1 MSINFPTQSFWYK
14 VTTQWSPTTKGIALA
29 LVSTALF
36 TVVGVIVRLLSDS
49 IGVFQILLFRQLVFL
64 TLLMP
69 AIVINFAS
77 LRQPTHLKLH
87 TFRIL
92 GAFTALSIGFVVVS
106 TIPLANATA
115 LGFTQVLF
123 VALLA
128 RLFLRE
134 TLSMNRILT
143 LILGFSGV
151 MLIVQPSFDDT
162 SLGYI
167 VLGLV
172 ASMGA
177 AIAAICV
184 RRIAQLESKLALL
197 AYQALFVGI
206 LALVPS
212 TFDWVWPSWN
222 ELLLLVSVGVIS
234 SIAQWFGVSAYKYGA
249 ANVVSNVEYVKII
262 YAMGIG
268 YLLFSETPNQLA
280 IIGVVLLF
288 LSVCVPKLFTNRNK

>member
-1 MSINFPTQSFWYK
+1 
-14 VTTQWSPTTKGIALA
+14 
-29 LVSTALF
+29 VSTALF

-134 TLSMNRILT
+134 TLSMSRILT

-280 IIGVVLLF
+280 IIGVVLLI

>member
-49 IGVFQILLFRQLVFL
+49 IGVFQILLFRQSVFL

-134 TLSMNRILT
+134 TLSMSRILT

>member
-1 MSINFPTQSFWYK
+1 MT
-14 VTTQWSPTTKGIALA
+14 LA

-36 TVVGVIVRLLSDS
+36 TAVGVIVRLLSDS

-64 TLLMP
+64 VLLMP
-69 AIVINFAS
+69 AIVINFAG

-134 TLSMNRILT
+134 TLSLSRILT
-143 LILGFSGV
+143 LILGFAGV

-162 SLGYI
+162 SLVYI

>member
-134 TLSMNRILT
+134 TLSMSRILT

-151 MLIVQPSFDDT
+151 MLIVQPSFVDT

-197 AYQALFVGI
+197 VYQALFVGI

>member
-1 MSINFPTQSFWYK
+1 MT
-14 VTTQWSPTTKGIALA
+14 LA

-36 TVVGVIVRLLSDS
+36 TAVGVIVRLLNDS

-64 TLLMP
+64 VLLMP

-106 TIPLANATA
+106 AIPLANATA

-134 TLSMNRILT
+134 TLSMSRILT
-143 LILGFSGV
+143 LILGFAGV

-167 VLGLV
+167 VLGIV

-197 AYQALFVGI
+197 AYQALFVGL

-212 TFDWVWPSWN
+212 TLDWVWPSWN

-268 YLLFSETPNQLA
+268 YLLFAETPNQLA
-280 IIGVVLLF
+280 MIGVVLLF
-288 LSVCVPKLFTNRNK
+288 LSICVPKLFTNRNN

>member
-1 MSINFPTQSFWYK
+1 MSINLPTQSCWHK
-14 VTTQWSPTTKGIALA
+14 VTTQWSPTTKGITLA

-36 TVVGVIVRLLSDS
+36 TAVGVIVRLLSES

-64 TLLMP
+64 VLLMP

-106 TIPLANATA
+106 AIPLANATA
-115 LGFTQVLF
+115 LSFTQVLF

-134 TLSMNRILT
+134 TLSMSRILT
-143 LILGFSGV
+143 LILGFAGV

-167 VLGLV
+167 VLGIV

-197 AYQALFVGI
+197 AYQALFVGL

-212 TFDWVWPSWN
+212 TLDWVWPSWN

-268 YLLFSETPNQLA
+268 YLLFAETPNQLA
-280 IIGVVLLF
+280 MIGVVLLF
-288 LSVCVPKLFTNRNK
+288 LSICVPKLFTNRNK

>member
-1 MSINFPTQSFWYK
+1 MSINLPTQSCWYK
-14 VTTQWSPTTKGIALA
+14 VTTQWSPTMKGITLA

-36 TVVGVIVRLLSDS
+36 TAVGVIVRLLSDS

-64 TLLMP
+64 VLLMP

-106 TIPLANATA
+106 AIPLANATA

-134 TLSMNRILT
+134 TLSMSRILT
-143 LILGFSGV
+143 LILGFAGV

-167 VLGLV
+167 VLGIV

-197 AYQALFVGI
+197 AYQALFVGL

-212 TFDWVWPSWN
+212 TLDWVWPSWN

-268 YLLFSETPNQLA
+268 YLLFAETPNQLA
-280 IIGVVLLF
+280 MIGVVLLF
-288 LSVCVPKLFTNRNK
+288 LSICVPKLFTSRNK

>member
-92 GAFTALSIGFVVVS
+92 GAFTSLSIGFVVVS

-134 TLSMNRILT
+134 TLSMSRILT

>member
-1 MSINFPTQSFWYK
+1 M
-14 VTTQWSPTTKGIALA
+14 A

-64 TLLMP
+64 ILLMP

-134 TLSMNRILT
+134 TLSMSRILT

>member
-1 MSINFPTQSFWYK
+1 M
-14 VTTQWSPTTKGIALA
+14 A

-134 TLSMNRILT
+134 TLSMSRILT

-177 AIAAICV
+177 ATAAICV

>member
-1 MSINFPTQSFWYK
+1 MSINLPTQSCWHK

-64 TLLMP
+64 ALLLP
-69 AIVINFAS
+69 AIVTNFAS
-77 LRQPTHLKLH
+77 LRQPTHVKLH
-87 TFRIL
+87 TFRIV

-106 TIPLANATA
+106 EIPLANATA

-128 RLFLRE
+128 KLFLSE

-143 LILGFSGV
+143 LILGFAGV
-151 MLIVQPSFDDT
+151 MFIVQPNFDDT
-162 SLGYI
+162 SLVYI
-167 VLGLV
+167 ALGLV

-177 AIAAICV
+177 AVAAICV
-184 RRIAQLESKLALL
+184 RRIAQLESKIALL
-197 AYQALFVGI
+197 VYQALFVGL

-262 YAMGIG
+262 YAIGIG
-268 YLLFSETPNQLA
+268 YLLFAETPNQLA
-280 IIGVVLLF
+280 MFGVVLLF

>member
-1 MSINFPTQSFWYK
+1 MSINLPTQSCWHK
-14 VTTQWSPTTKGIALA
+14 VTTQWSPTTKGITLA

-36 TVVGVIVRLLSDS
+36 TAVGVIVRLLSDS

-64 TLLMP
+64 VLLMP

-106 TIPLANATA
+106 AIPLANATA

-134 TLSMNRILT
+134 TLSMSRILT
-143 LILGFSGV
+143 LILGFAGV

-167 VLGLV
+167 VLGIV

-197 AYQALFVGI
+197 A
-206 LALVPS
+206 LVPS
-212 TFDWVWPSWN
+212 TLDWVWPSWN

-268 YLLFSETPNQLA
+268 YLLFAETPNQLA
-280 IIGVVLLF
+280 MIGVVLLF
-288 LSVCVPKLFTNRNK
+288 LSICVPKLFTNRNK

>member
-134 TLSMNRILT
+134 TLSMSRILT

-177 AIAAICV
+177 ATAAICV

>member
-36 TVVGVIVRLLSDS
+36 TVVGAIVRLLSDS

-92 GAFTALSIGFVVVS
+92 GAFAALSIGFVVVS

-134 TLSMNRILT
+134 SLSMSRILT

>member
-134 TLSMNRILT
+134 TLSMSRILT

>member
-1 MSINFPTQSFWYK
+1 M
-14 VTTQWSPTTKGIALA
+14 A

-36 TVVGVIVRLLSDS
+36 TVVGAIVRLLSDS

-92 GAFTALSIGFVVVS
+92 GAFAALSIGFVVVS

-134 TLSMNRILT
+134 SLSMSRILT

>member
-1 MSINFPTQSFWYK
+1 M
-14 VTTQWSPTTKGIALA
+14 
-29 LVSTALF
+29 
-36 TVVGVIVRLLSDS
+36 
-49 IGVFQILLFRQLVFL
+49 
-64 TLLMP
+64 
-69 AIVINFAS
+69 
-77 LRQPTHLKLH
+77 
-87 TFRIL
+87 
-92 GAFTALSIGFVVVS
+92 
-106 TIPLANATA
+106 
-115 LGFTQVLF
+115 
-123 VALLA
+123 
-128 RLFLRE
+128 
-134 TLSMNRILT
+134 
-143 LILGFSGV
+143 LILGFAGV

-162 SLGYI
+162 SLAYI

-197 AYQALFVGI
+197 AYQALFVGL

-222 ELLLLVSVGVIS
+222 ELLLLVSVGLIS

-268 YLLFSETPNQLA
+268 YLLFSETPDQLA

>member
-1 MSINFPTQSFWYK
+1 MSINLPTQSCWHK
-14 VTTQWSPTTKGIALA
+14 VTTQWSPTTKGIRLA

-36 TVVGVIVRLLSDS
+36 TAVGVIVRLLNDS

-64 TLLMP
+64 VLLMP

-106 TIPLANATA
+106 AIPLANATA

-134 TLSMNRILT
+134 TLSMSRILT
-143 LILGFSGV
+143 LILGFAGV

-167 VLGLV
+167 VLGIV

-197 AYQALFVGI
+197 AYQALFVGL

-212 TFDWVWPSWN
+212 TLDWVWPSWN

-268 YLLFSETPNQLA
+268 YLLFAETPNQLA
-280 IIGVVLLF
+280 MIGVVLLF
-288 LSVCVPKLFTNRNK
+288 WDTNSRNKFFAR

>member
-1 MSINFPTQSFWYK
+1 M
-14 VTTQWSPTTKGIALA
+14 
-29 LVSTALF
+29 VSDDERNRI
-36 TVVGVIVRLLSDS
+36 GVSVYGTFYCCWRYRSLLSDS

-69 AIVINFAS
+69 VIVINFAS

-134 TLSMNRILT
+134 TLSMSRILT
-143 LILGFSGV
+143 LILGFAGV

>member
-1 MSINFPTQSFWYK
+1 MSINLPTQSCWHK

-64 TLLMP
+64 ALLLP
-69 AIVINFAS
+69 AIVTNFAS
-77 LRQPTHLKLH
+77 LRQPTHVKLH
-87 TFRIL
+87 TFRIV

-106 TIPLANATA
+106 EIPLANATA

-128 RLFLRE
+128 KLFLSE

-143 LILGFSGV
+143 LILGFAGV
-151 MLIVQPSFDDT
+151 MFIVQPNFDDT
-162 SLGYI
+162 SLVYLA
-167 VLGLV
+167 LGLV

-177 AIAAICV
+177 AVAAICV
-184 RRIAQLESKLALL
+184 RRIAQLESKIALL
-197 AYQALFVGI
+197 VYQALFVGL

-262 YAMGIG
+262 YAIGIG
-268 YLLFSETPNQLA
+268 YLLFAETPNQLA
-280 IIGVVLLF
+280 MFGVVLLF

>member
-134 TLSMNRILT
+134 TLSMSRILT
-143 LILGFSGV
+143 LILGFAGV

>member
-1 MSINFPTQSFWYK
+1 MT
-14 VTTQWSPTTKGIALA
+14 LA

-36 TVVGVIVRLLSDS
+36 TAVGVIVRLLSDS

-64 TLLMP
+64 VLLMP
-69 AIVINFAS
+69 AIVIKFAS

-106 TIPLANATA
+106 AIPLANATA

-134 TLSMNRILT
+134 TLSMSRILT
-143 LILGFSGV
+143 LILGFAGV

-167 VLGLV
+167 VLGIV

-197 AYQALFVGI
+197 AYQALFVGL

-212 TFDWVWPSWN
+212 TLDWVWPSWN

-268 YLLFSETPNQLA
+268 YLLFAETPNQLA
-280 IIGVVLLF
+280 MIGVVLLF
-288 LSVCVPKLFTNRNK
+288 LSICVPKLFTNRNK

>member
-36 TVVGVIVRLLSDS
+36 TVVGVIVRILSDS

>member
-1 MSINFPTQSFWYK
+1 MSINLPTQSCWHK
-14 VTTQWSPTTKGIALA
+14 VTTQWSPTTKGITLA

-36 TVVGVIVRLLSDS
+36 TAVGVIVRLLSDS

-64 TLLMP
+64 VLLMP

-77 LRQPTHLKLH
+77 LRRPTHLKLH

-106 TIPLANATA
+106 AIPLANATA

-134 TLSMNRILT
+134 TLSMSRILT
-143 LILGFSGV
+143 LILGFAGV

-162 SLGYI
+162 SLAYI

-197 AYQALFVGI
+197 AYQALFVGL

-212 TFDWVWPSWN
+212 TLDWVWSSWN

-268 YLLFSETPNQLA
+268 YLLFAETPNQLA
-280 IIGVVLLF
+280 MIGVVLLF
-288 LSVCVPKLFTNRNK
+288 LSICVPKLFTNRNK

>member
-14 VTTQWSPTTKGIALA
+14 VTTQWSPTPKGIALA

-134 TLSMNRILT
+134 TLSMSRILT

-234 SIAQWFGVSAYKYGA
+234 SIAQWFGVSAYKNGA

-288 LSVCVPKLFTNRNK
+288 LSICVPKLFTNRNK

>member
-115 LGFTQVLF
+115 LGFTRVLF

-134 TLSMNRILT
+134 TLSMSRILT